1 MGWNAFAWDRPAD
14 VAVGGLIVLTLGAV
28 AVRLSRQPVRR
39 IRLVLWSL
47 VGAAALPIL
56 AASPIVPRWSIPVLP
71 GEAEARPVVGELQ
84 RASPPLPSPRIEMV
98 DGPTAPPA
106 VESPKVDPSPAPS
119 PVVPAARWDPP
130 TPAAILVGAYAAG
143 AAGMAAWWLLG
154 HAAFARLVRSA
165 RPASGLARGALR
177 EIAGP
182 AADRVRLLES
192 ERVASPCTN
201 TWIRPVILLPPGLAA
216 GDDPEAL
223 RYALAHEWSH
233 VERRDAWAWNLAALL
248 GLALFHQPLF
258 WWLRRRLR
266 LAQDELADARAAAA
280 GSAEDYAAFLV
291 RIARSRDAGP
301 PWPALGIGERRSE
314 LYRRV
319 LMVVQPREPL
329 EARCRPAWSLA
340 VAAIAAVVAL
350 AASGVHL
357 DALAQ
362 EPDNP
367 PDPATKAEGEAL
379 HYKGVVKD
387 KDTGE
392 PIAGAGV
399 TVRRSLLTARG
410 NRVVEETHHQTAAD
424 GSYEFTIPPEQ
435 ASERYMYIELDVTHP
450 DYAPRTGF
458 GYSLTM
464 IRKNIGLGERP
475 FFESIELRPARP
487 ITGKVETPEGAPAAG
502 VDLLAYSTTDKAFE
516 YGSFARATTDPD
528 GSFRIPI
535 TTPGKGVLWILP
547 KDFAPESHELLDG
560 RRGDLGTFRLKPGVR
575 WAGRALDVDGKP
587 VVGMLIQARREEA
600 SVADLPVADAVE
612 RTTET
617 DDEGR
622 FTLDP
627 LPAGAYRVAPTDFDS
642 RARRSEG
649 WEPRLIP
656 GVFLPIKVTIA
667 DGQPPA
673 PLELRESPHVLL
685 EGGWVDSQGRP
696 SRGWSCTVSGT
707 YGGDQTWFDEARPGD
722 DGRFSLKVPRG
733 LVGTTVHVMTNEHAA
748 ARYRVGKDAPVTEG
762 RSISLGTLDRD
773 VKDIEIVRYVAPLIL
788 IDARTKDGQRID
800 GFQAEAEYTA
810 QVPGGEGTVHLSG
823 GHRKTEAIQDEQ
835 NDGRYR
841 TSQLLPDREVKISVS
856 ADGFKPAE
864 RTMKLPEGTT
874 EEATF
879 VLEPN

>member
-1 MGWNAFAWDRPAD
+1 MGWSAFTWDRPAD

-56 AASPIVPRWSIPVLP
+56 AASPITPRWSIPVLP
-71 GEAEARPVVGELQ
+71 GEAEPRPIAVE
-84 RASPPLPSPRIEMV
+84 PPRPATPLHPPAIATA
-98 DGPTAPPA
+98 DGPTAPPS
-106 VESPKVDPSPAPS
+106 VESRKVDPPPAPS
-119 PVVPAARWDPP
+119 PIVPAARREPW
-130 TPAAILVGAYAAG
+130 TPAALLAGAYAAG
-143 AAGMAAWWLLG
+143 AAGMVAWWLLG
-154 HAAFARLVRSA
+154 QAAFARLVRSS
-165 RPASGLARGALR
+165 RPASGAAREALR

-182 AADRVRLLES
+182 GADRVRLLEG

-201 TWIRPVILLPPGLAA
+201 TWIRPVILLPSSLAA
-216 GDDPEAL
+216 GDDTEAL

-280 GSAEDYAAFLV
+280 GSAEGYAAFLV

-340 VAAIAAVVAL
+340 VAAIAAVIAL

-357 DALAQ
+357 DAMAQ
-362 EPDNP
+362 ESENP
-367 PDPATKAEGEAL
+367 PDVASKAEGEAL
-379 HYKGVVKD
+379 HHNGVVKD
-387 KDTGE
+387 KDTGA
-392 PIAGAGV
+392 PIAGAEV

-410 NRVVEETHHQTAAD
+410 NRVVEETHHKTAAD
-424 GSYEFTIPPEQ
+424 GTYEFTIPPDQ
-435 ASERYMYIELDVTHP
+435 ASERYMYIELDVAHP
-450 DYAPRTGF
+450 DYAPRSGF
-458 GYSLTM
+458 GYSLSM

-475 FFESIELRPARP
+475 FFESVELRPARP
-487 ITGKVETPEGAPAAG
+487 ITGKVETPEGEPAAG

-516 YGSFARATTDPD
+516 YGSFARATTDAD

-547 KDFAPESHELLDG
+547 KDFAPESRELLDG

-575 WAGRALDVDGKP
+575 LTGTALDIDGKP
-587 VVGMLIQARREEA
+587 VAGMLVQARREDA
-600 SVADLPVADAVE
+600 PVAGLPVSDAVE

-617 DDEGR
+617 DAQGR
-622 FTLDP
+622 FAFDP
-627 LPAGAYRVAPTDFDS
+627 LPAGAYHVAPTDFDS
-642 RARRSEG
+642 RAKRSEG
-649 WEPRLIP
+649 WEPREVP

-673 PLELRESPHVLL
+673 PLEMRESPHVVL

-696 SRGWSCTVSGT
+696 SRGWACIVSGT
-707 YGGDQTWFDEARPGD
+707 YVGEQSWFDEARPGD

-733 LVGTTVHVMTNEHAA
+733 LVGTTVQIMTNEHAS
-748 ARYRVGKDAPVTEG
+748 ARYRVGKDAPLTEG
-762 RSISLGTLDRD
+762 RSVVLGTLDHD
-773 VKDIEIVRYVAPLIL
+773 VKDLEIVRYVAPLIL
-788 IDARTKDGQRID
+788 IDARTKDGEQIE
-800 GFQAEAEYTA
+800 GFKAEAEYTGDH
-810 QVPGGEGTVHLSG
+810 PDGEKRVDLSG
-823 GHRKTEAIQDEQ
+823 GRRETEAIQDEQ

-841 TSQLLPDREVKISVS
+841 TSQLLPDREVKVSVS
-856 ADGFKPAE
+856 AKGFKPAE
-864 RTMKLPEGTT
+864 RTMKLAEGTT

-879 VLEPN
+879 VLEPR